1 MGMLQE
7 RSGVLYAPVEKKSAV
22 LSRML
27 DDWEKMRLSIKSY
40 QVETLEI
47 SA

>member
-1 MGMLQE
+1 
-7 RSGVLYAPVEKKSAV
+7 
-22 LSRML
+22 ML

-47 SA
+47 YRFDVVIAVVVVVVMLDKFV